1 TVSDNLVLLLELVG
15 EDGQRDDVAV
25 LNQLLSVLGGLG
37 IVKERIRVST
47 IRAVFQEGMPKNVLR
62 RVMLVR
68 PDKGNL
74 SLVLMRE
81 GSGTNGTPIRTLKPA
96 LRCVAAKIGFH
107 FEELLFSYCS
117 AQVIGCPR
125 RED

>member
-1 TVSDNLVLLLELVG
+1 MCEVDEVDRCTRVCSGKNKTDFTNHTVSDNLVLLLELVG

-81 GSGTNGTPIRTLKPA
+81 
-96 LRCVAAKIGFH
+96 
-107 FEELLFSYCS
+107 
-117 AQVIGCPR
+117 
-125 RED
+125 